1 MFNQYRLEKN
11 TFTTITPLEEQPSK
25 STLLSNFIDK
35 PLVVYAGTLESYQGI
50 DLLLQGFRNVIATAP
65 EAALLIVGGTP
76 AQVDKYRQ
84 LADRCGIGMTCHFTG
99 RLPQAEARY
108 FTNRATVQ
116 ISSRVSG
123 NNTPLKIYEQ
133 LSSGIP
139 IVATKIYS
147 HTQVLDD
154 TVAFLVEPTPE
165 GIAQGILRA
174 LKCPEEA
181 KQKAENAQ
189 ALYENRYSRRVYTE
203 KVKQL
208 FHQLELPVAG
218 F

>member
-1 MFNQYRLEKN
+1 MFNKYPLENN
-11 TFTTITPLEEQPSK
+11 TSPTITPLGEQNPQ
-25 STLLSNFIDK
+25 STIFSNLRDK

-50 DLLLQGFRNVIATAP
+50 DLLLQGFRSVIATVP

-84 LADRCGIGMTCHFTG
+84 LADRCGIGMTSHFTG
-99 RLPQAEARY
+99 RLPQAQARY
-108 FTNRATVQ
+108 YTNRATVQ

-165 GIAQGILRA
+165 GIAQGILKA

-181 KQKAENAQ
+181 KQKADNAQ